1 MRIIN
6 TVTNDTIAE
15 IITNRSMTVEEAL
28 DLVGTRVERVYDD
41 DPDYVVDGREV
52 WAEECDIQY

>member
-52 WAEECDIQY
+52 WVEECDIQY